1 MKRALKMKLKTFF
14 IIFKGLS
21 LKQIKQ
27 LFLEGE
33 SPVLNKHFGK
43 GFCLRFEWQKT

>member
-33 SPVLNKHFGK
+33 SPALNRHFAK
-43 GFCLRFEWQKT
+43 GFCFRFEWQKT